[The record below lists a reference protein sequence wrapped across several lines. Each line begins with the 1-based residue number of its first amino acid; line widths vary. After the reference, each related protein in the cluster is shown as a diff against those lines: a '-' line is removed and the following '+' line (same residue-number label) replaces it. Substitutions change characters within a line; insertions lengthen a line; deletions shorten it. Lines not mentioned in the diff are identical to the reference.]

1 MPSMESSE
9 GSRERKEIPTVS
21 GRRGNYDPMNRARCA
36 MLSTTTHLHHWCL
49 VLCLLSVF
57 APHLAV
63 AHAARIYFPSIPED
77 LYAFPK
83 FRVSFLNGFP
93 LLNETAHK
101 WLTEGLQGG
110 EDEFLGRDP
119 HRDGH
124 SSNLRKEI
132 SEHGNDPIIASLQD
146 TGVRNVL
153 LGSRSKW

>member
-1 MPSMESSE
+1 MHEHE
-9 GSRERKEIPTVS
+9 HE
-21 GRRGNYDPMNRARCA
+21 
-36 MLSTTTHLHHWCL
+36 
-49 VLCLLSVF
+49 
-57 APHLAV
+57 HLAV

-132 SEHGNDPIIASLQD
+132 SENAVATYKQYFLQKGLEIRYESVIASL
-146 TGVRNVL
+146 GIRNGNFDDL
-153 LGSRSKW
+153 I